1 MKTVDDPDLLYKLFL
16 KCFTLLYNDD
26 FSKQKIKLKRKDH
39 LNYLI
44 TKGHT
49 KGHKKEAKTS

>member
-1 MKTVDDPDLLYKLFL
+1 MKRVDDPDLLYKLFL

-26 FSKQKIKLKRKDH
+26 FSKQKTELKQKDL

-44 TKGHT
+44 TKGQR
-49 KGHKKEAKTS
+49 ES